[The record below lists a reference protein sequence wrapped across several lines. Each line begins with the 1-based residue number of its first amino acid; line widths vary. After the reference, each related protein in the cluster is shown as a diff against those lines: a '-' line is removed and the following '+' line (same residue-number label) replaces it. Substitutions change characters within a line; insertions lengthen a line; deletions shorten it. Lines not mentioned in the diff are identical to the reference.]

1 MSQENL
7 PGCRI
12 SGSGTASGGVYNEVL
27 ISGSGRIEN
36 SVKAN
41 DIRISG
47 SGKFSGDVETGELR
61 VSGSAE
67 CGGALTAGRVHVSG
81 SINIKA
87 DADCE
92 ILKVSGGVECGGNV
106 RGEEIAVSGG
116 FRCGGGVEC
125 EKFSCS
131 GSFRVKGLLNAEQFS
146 LSLGGESSAGEIGGE
161 TILVKIGSVRRFFGV
176 YRGKSLKAESI
187 EGTHVTLA
195 CAKAKIVRGETVV
208 LGPGCDIDR
217 VEYSK
222 QLTVHEKARVR
233 ERVEVRVG

>member
-1 MSQENL
+1 MRKVLLLRLL
-7 PGCRI
+7 PGQRAAERR
-12 SGSGTASGGVYNEVL
+12 TVL
-27 ISGSGRIEN
+27 PF
-36 SVKAN
+36 A
-41 DIRISG
+41 
-47 SGKFSGDVETGELR
+47 
-61 VSGSAE
+61 
-67 CGGALTAGRVHVSG
+67 
-81 SINIKA
+81 
-87 DADCE
+87 
-92 ILKVSGGVECGGNV
+92 
-106 RGEEIAVSGG
+106 
-116 FRCGGGVEC
+116 
-125 EKFSCS
+125 
-131 GSFRVKGLLNAEQFS
+131 
-146 LSLGGESSAGEIGGE
+146 GGESSAGEIGGE